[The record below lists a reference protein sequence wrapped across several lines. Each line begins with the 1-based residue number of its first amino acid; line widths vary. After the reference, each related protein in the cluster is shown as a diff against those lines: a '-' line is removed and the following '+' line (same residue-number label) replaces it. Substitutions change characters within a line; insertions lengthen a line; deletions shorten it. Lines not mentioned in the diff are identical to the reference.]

1 MYHPLHA
8 NLFNIGLWWN
18 ESETKTNILSYSL
31 VFQQVD
37 FFIKYMNDIVS
48 IYNKRE
54 FLRFSYFENNLNNP
68 HSFTITK
75 PIKPKQNLQFHCWM
89 N

>member
-1 MYHPLHA
+1 MYHHLHA

-18 ESETKTNILSYSL
+18 ECETKTNILTYSL

-54 FLRFSYFENNLNNP
+54 FLQFSYFENNLNNP
-68 HSFTITK
+68 RSFTITK